1 MAATTGVKRALAKHG
16 PTEIELSRIP
26 TLREASAATMSSSS
40 TRDAPNTGGEVAGE
54 QETPRASLS
63 QADTQVD
70 GGREGWIVVGAATMI
85 VRSLERRFVVPQS

>member
-26 TLREASAATMSSSS
+26 TLREAAAATMSSS
-40 TRDAPNTGGEVAGE
+40 TRDAPNTTGETASE
-54 QETPRASLS
+54 QEAPRASSS

-85 VRSLERRFVVPQS
+85 VRKSDGQFLEPRC